1 MSVDSD
7 SGTGPSS
14 SRDWYFPSPP
24 FLHTNAKSPK
34 YHRRFSTNPR
44 PSQPDSQK
52 PVGGLSSPNLVTPP
66 FRGTSAPQTS
76 FNHERLR
83 RRVDFSRR
91 REKPP
96 RNDVNVAISTASDA
110 VSKKR
115 SEAVSGDTFISGPG
129 FKLRWKMAFS
139 VAVLP
144 LPVFIIYVSIYIHR
158 SSNFDNCV
166 CA

>member
-1 MSVDSD
+1 MSLD
-7 SGTGPSS
+7 SGSATVPSS

-24 FLHTNAKSPK
+24 FIHTNAKSPK

-44 PSQPDSQK
+44 PSQPDSQQ
-52 PVGGLSSPNLVTPP
+52 PSPNLVTPP
-66 FRGTSAPQTS
+66 FRGTLAPHTS
-76 FNHERLR
+76 FKHERLR

-96 RNDVNVAISTASDA
+96 RNDVNVAISTAAADA

-115 SEAVSGDTFISGPG
+115 SDAVSGDTFISGHG
-129 FKLRWKMAFS
+129 LKLRWKMAFS

-144 LPVFIIYVSIYIHR
+144 LPVSIIYIYTYIYIAGD
-158 SSNFDNCV
+158 FDNCV